1 MKINLNSTSIF
12 SVISILICIL
22 TMNLNAQQVFLRYDH
37 PIHEFL
43 ERLDARSIIKFN
55 SEVKPISRRMAAEY
69 LSELEKYIFEL
80 NSLEKDEFLFWK
92 SEFANELGMSRK
104 GGSLE
109 WNPFNIDSMGK
120 QERTF
125 MYSYSD
131 ENFVLRIKPVVG
143 FGQRYISGESN
154 RIRWPGIN
162 FYGYASDWL
171 GASFEYVDF
180 GESGKN
186 VDVKKKFSPLSGAF
200 INNQVSNT
208 YEYSDVKG
216 SLTFSWDWG
225 YLSIIKDY
233 QTWGQGRYGQVIL
246 SNKAPSFAQVR
257 LYVIPVPWFRFYYY
271 QGWLNSQI
279 KDSANAYYT
288 HIGSPISEPVIPFRD
303 KYIVSNLASFS
314 VLPILDISVGN
325 AFVYGPN
332 FRIETLIPIMYY
344 KALDHNTG
352 RIAGDDGN
360 GMLFAD
366 YKLRFP
372 RNTVFYASFY
382 IDVINF
388 RDLLNGRTDN
398 QWVAFT
404 LGGKRFDVLF
414 ENMDIN
420 IEYTRMNPWV
430 YENRNQLTDY
440 KHLNYQLGHWLG
452 QNADQFR
459 VQFNFSHLRGL
470 KYKLYYERIRKG
482 LEADIARAYKPEKY
496 GVVNFLESPVR
507 NDNRLGID
515 ITYEWIHDLKSRLY
529 FEYSDISDEDAAR
542 TPKYLLGKVTSFGVI
557 LSYGL

>member
-1 MKINLNSTSIF
+1 
-12 SVISILICIL
+12 
-22 TMNLNAQQVFLRYDH
+22 MNLKLNFTALIFVLFISLSLFPLDSKAQEVFLRYDH
-37 PIHEFL
+37 PVHEFL
-43 ERLDARSIIKFN
+43 ERLDARGIIKLN
-55 SEVKPISRRMAAEY
+55 TEVKPISRRVAAKF
-69 LSELEKYIFEL
+69 LSEIENSVIEL
-80 NSLEKDEFLFWK
+80 NPVEKDEFLFLK

-109 WNPFNIDSMGK
+109 WNPFNIDSMGV

-131 ENFVLRIKPVVG
+131 ENFVMRIRPVLG
-143 FGQRYISGESN
+143 YGERYIAGESN
-154 RIRWPGIN
+154 KIRWPGIN

-180 GESGKN
+180 GESGN
-186 VDVKKKFSPLSGAF
+186 SVDAKKKYSPLTGAF
-200 INNQVSNT
+200 INNQTSNT
-208 YEYSDVKG
+208 YEYSDLKG

-246 SNKAPSFAQVR
+246 SDKAPSFAQVR
-257 LYVIPVPWFRFYYY
+257 LHVSPVPWFRFYYY

-279 KDSANAYYT
+279 KDSSNAYYT
-288 HIGSPISEPVIPFRD
+288 HIGSEISEPVIPFRD

-314 VLPILDISVGN
+314 VLPVLDISVGN

-366 YKLRFP
+366 YKLKYP
-372 RNTVFYASFY
+372 VNTVFYASFY
-382 IDVINF
+382 VDVINF

-398 QWVAFT
+398 QWIAFT
-404 LGGKRFDVLF
+404 LGGKRYDVIFDNL
-414 ENMDIN
+414 DIN

-452 QNADQFR
+452 QNADQLR
-459 VQFNFSHLRGL
+459 LQFNYSHMRGL
-470 KYKLYYERIRKG
+470 KYKLYFERVRKG
-482 LEADIARAYKPEKY
+482 IEADIARAYKPEKY
-496 GVVNFLESPVR
+496 GVVNFLESPLR
-507 NDNRLGID
+507 EDYRYGID
-515 ITYEWIHDLKSRLY
+515 VTYEWIHDLKSRLY
-529 FEYSDISDEDAAR
+529 FEYSDISDEDASR
-542 TPKYLLGKVTSFGVI
+542 TPKYLLGKVTSFGFG